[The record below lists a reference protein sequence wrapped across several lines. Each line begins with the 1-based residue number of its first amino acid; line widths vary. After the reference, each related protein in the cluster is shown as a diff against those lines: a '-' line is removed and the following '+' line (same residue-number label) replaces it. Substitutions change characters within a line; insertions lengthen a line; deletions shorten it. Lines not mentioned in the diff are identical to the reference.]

1 MNHKDHKLAAIVF
14 TDIVGYTKQMEENEQ
29 RTMQLLQKQ
38 REIVFPIV
46 ESYGGEIIKEIGDGL
61 LIMFGSAVE
70 AVRCASSIQTRLK
83 NEELTIRAGI
93 HIGDVIFKDG
103 DVFGSAVNTAA
114 RIEPLA
120 PPNGIC
126 ISEDVRSQLRN
137 KEDITL
143 LSIGKKELKGVGKP
157 IEIFEVFIEGVSI
170 DHKKSFRFILRD
182 LWNRRVIQILIAYLI
197 SSWIIK
203 QAVAAIVTNYMLS
216 PYLVDLAW
224 VILLSLIPT
233 VFLLTYFHGKRSF
246 GKWSRAEVIGLPANA
261 VITIALVFIL
271 FQGKDLGAATKTL
284 VLEDEKGD
292 KIERIVYKS
301 EFRKKIALFFFNN
314 ISGDTSFNWMQYA
327 IPSILDYDLSQNLFL
342 HVQPASALFYK
353 FKEAGYNDGLGA
365 PLMLLKNI
373 SEYYQLNYFVTGDFN
388 NQADAYQIKVKLF
401 ETANARLISEF
412 ELSNADFFTLIDNIS
427 TMLIEKLELP
437 SRHKSESSDLPIA
450 VIYTDSIKALE
461 YFTKGNNEIL
471 IKNNWQKATDFV
483 EMAIQVDPGFTMAH
497 LVLAEYYFNSNNIS
511 RAEEE
516 LQITMDNI
524 YNLPE
529 RLQFNAK
536 FFYYISKQD
545 PDKALAVSKMWT
557 ELFPED
563 IEAHEMLATRYQYK
577 NMFKES
583 IEEYRAILRLDPGQ
597 TKYIRYIGDLHETMG
612 NYDSAMY
619 YHTQYAETNPMD
631 YKAYRNLGELYL
643 NLGDYDNAAKMLEK
657 ASVMGSQDI
666 DVQLTRITVDMRLGK
681 FNKVENKFNSLLKD
695 CTTIQDST
703 SVYKKM
709 SDFYEMLG
717 QMQKSLYYQKQF
729 VSGIKNFINPLNY
742 LVFKIFNIDKYVKA
756 GKKEEAFQILKKSEK
771 EIEPPVDKVVSFGYI
786 FYYLALDSASKAELY
801 LEGAKELAVSFGEE
815 MLLTNILF
823 AEAMIYEQKE
833 DFTKALEYYLSYQES
848 RPLESNTNRLIARCY
863 RELGEMDK
871 AKESIEIAL
880 KFKPYYPKIN
890 YEAALIYLEEGDEI
904 KAVKHLQTAL
914 EAWKDADADFEPMIL
929 AKEKLDEIG
938 VSKIM

>member
-61 LIMFGSAVE
+61 LMMFGSAVE

-83 NEELTIRAGI
+83 DEELTIRAGI

-143 LSIGKKELKGVGKP
+143 LSIGRKELKGVGKP

-170 DHKKSFRFILRD
+170 DHKRDLGFILRD
-182 LWNRRVIQILIAYLI
+182 LWNRRVFQILIGYLI
-197 SSWIIK
+197 GSWIIK

-246 GKWSRAEVIGLPANA
+246 GKWSRAEVIGLPVNA
-261 VITIALVFIL
+261 VITIALVVIL
-271 FQGKDLGAATKTL
+271 FQGKDLGAATET
-284 VLEDEKGD
+284 VVVEDESGAT
-292 KIERIVYKS
+292 IERVVSKN
-301 EFRKKIALFFFNN
+301 EFRKKLALYFFNN
-314 ISGDTSFNWMQYA
+314 KTGDSNLDWMSYA
-327 IPSILDYDLSQNLFL
+327 IPAILDYDLSQNLFL
-342 HVQPASALFYK
+342 HAQPAAALFYK
-353 FKEAGYNDGLGA
+353 FKEAGYSSGLGA

-373 SEYYQLNYFVTGDFN
+373 SEYYQLEYFVTGDFN
-388 NQADAYQIKVKLF
+388 KQTEGYWIKVKLF
-401 ETANARLISEF
+401 ETANARMISEF
-412 ELSNADFFTLIDNIS
+412 EFSNKNFFTLIDNVS
-427 TMLIEKLELP
+427 AMLTEKLELP
-437 SRHKSESSDLPIA
+437 SRHKTESSDLPIA
-450 VIYTDSIKALE
+450 EIYTDSIKALE
-461 YFTKGNNEIL
+461 YITKGNNEIL
-471 IKNNWQKATDFV
+471 INNNWHKATEYV
-483 EMAIQVDPGFTMAH
+483 EMAIEEDPGFTLAH
-497 LVLAEYYFNSNNIS
+497 LVLAEYCFNSNNIS
-511 RAEEE
+511 KAEEQ

-536 FFYYISKQD
+536 FFYYISKQE
-545 PDKALAVSKMWT
+545 PDKALAVLKMWT

-577 NMFKES
+577 SMLKES

-597 TKYIRYIGDLHETMG
+597 TKYVRYIGDLHEARG
-612 NYDSAMY
+612 NYDSAMH
-619 YHTQYAETNPMD
+619 YHTQYAESNPMD

-643 NLGDYDNAAKMLEK
+643 NLGDYENAAKMLEK
-657 ASVMGSQDI
+657 ASIMGSQDI
-666 DVQLTRITVDMRLGK
+666 DVELTRIKVDMRLGK
-681 FNKVENKFNSLLKD
+681 FKEVEEQFSALLKN
-695 CTTIQDST
+695 CPTVQDSS
-703 SVYKKM
+703 SVFDNM

-717 QMQKSLYYQKQF
+717 QMQKSLYYQQQF
-729 VSGIKNFINPLNY
+729 VAGIKNFINPLNY
-742 LVFKIFNIDKYVKA
+742 LVYRVFSVEKYINA
-756 GKKEEAFQILKKSEK
+756 GKRDALQILEKANWSSSRLLTKLFLLVIYITIWHSTALVKLNNTWEKLKSL
-771 EIEPPVDKVVSFGYI
+771 P
-786 FYYLALDSASKAELY
+786 LALVKRCC
-801 LEGAKELAVSFGEE
+801 
-815 MLLTNILF
+815 LTIFCLP
-823 AEAMIYEQKE
+823 EQ
-833 DFTKALEYYLSYQES
+833 
-848 RPLESNTNRLIARCY
+848 
-863 RELGEMDK
+863 
-871 AKESIEIAL
+871 
-880 KFKPYYPKIN
+880 
-890 YEAALIYLEEGDEI
+890 
-904 KAVKHLQTAL
+904 
-914 EAWKDADADFEPMIL
+914 
-929 AKEKLDEIG
+929 
-938 VSKIM
+938 